1 MTPTT
6 TLIGLI
12 VVLVIAFVF
21 IYNRL
26 VALKNRVEEAWS
38 DIDVQLKRRHELIP
52 NLVET
57 VKGYAEHEKE
67 VFEEVSK
74 ARERAL
80 TATNEGD
87 PKKVQEAENQLKGAL
102 KSLFAV
108 SEDYPDLKASDNFLE
123 LQKEIRDTEDKIQ
136 SARRFYNRNVRAYNT
151 KIESIPY
158 NFFASMLGYQEEDYF
173 EAEEEERENVDVQ
186 F

>member
-1 MTPTT
+1 MTSTT
-6 TLIGLI
+6 ILIGLI
-12 VVLVIAFVF
+12 VVLITAFIF

-26 VALKNRVEEAWS
+26 VTLKNRVKEAWS

-108 SEDYPDLKASDNFLE
+108 SE
-123 LQKEIRDTEDKIQ
+123 
-136 SARRFYNRNVRAYNT
+136 
-151 KIESIPY
+151 
-158 NFFASMLGYQEEDYF
+158 
-173 EAEEEERENVDVQ
+173 
-186 F
+186 